1 VQSRGARP
9 FLSAKTAGFEETMM
23 SNGNSD
29 KPSVDRLA
37 TGIRVATVVVVL
49 GTLVAVWHP
58 GVHGPASIGDS
69 GSAASAPA
77 STSDTAGS
85 TDTTYFPSRFPA
97 PENFEP
103 EAPTF

>member
-1 VQSRGARP
+1 
-9 FLSAKTAGFEETMM
+9 M

-58 GVHGPASIGDS
+58 GVHGPASIGD
-69 GSAASAPA
+69 GATASAPA

-97 PENFEP
+97 PENVESQ
-103 EAPTF
+103 ASTF